1 MGLLVN
7 GTLNNIENFL
17 QIEFFYLIF
26 RVISMV
32 IYKVFK
38 EEEFLELEKK
48 RISYGSLADEMDG
61 FIHLSTKNQL
71 LETLKK
77 HFHGQKN
84 LILMAIDSDTIHH
97 SLRWEKSRHGQL
109 FPHLYSGLSFND
121 ALWFAPIEFAKNQ
134 HIIPSGV

>member
-1 MGLLVN
+1 
-7 GTLNNIENFL
+7 
-17 QIEFFYLIF
+17 
-26 RVISMV
+26 MV

-77 HFHGQKN
+77 HFHGQTDLQLLQIDVTN
-84 LILMAIDSDTIHH
+84 LNIV
-97 SLRWEKSRHGQL
+97 WEVSRGDQL
-109 FPHLYSGLSFND
+109 FPHLYD
-121 ALWFAPIEFAKNQ
+121 ALPLSAVVRAWDLHLDQNNKHLFPEIE
-134 HIIPSGV
+134 